1 MPMSR
6 LIATLGER
14 LQISTQE
21 SWRRPFGVGL
31 LVAGYDS
38 STGPSLYQTCPSANF
53 YSCKAMSIGSRSQS
67 ARTYLEKVLKEIET
81 CDRNQLIKHGL
92 LALRETLPADQE
104 LTAQNVTVCV
114 VGKGEKY
121 TEYNDSSVQ
130 EYLDLL
136 DSTKNPSLRAAA
148 SNEGEEAAV
157 AEDAPAAPE
166 EGQAPMEE

>member
-1 MPMSR
+1 
-6 LIATLGER
+6 
-14 LQISTQE
+14 
-21 SWRRPFGVGL
+21 
-31 LVAGYDS
+31 
-38 STGPSLYQTCPSANF
+38 
-53 YSCKAMSIGSRSQS
+53 MSIGSRSQS

-92 LALRETLPADQE
+92 LALRETLPADQVIWYFRYYCNIWTRNSTLWWKQRNMYISVFQE

-136 DSTKNPSLRAAA
+136 DSTKKPSLRAAA